1 MKMNNQ
7 NVVTK
12 KDINK
17 SFCRWWMHGQD
28 AWNYEKMQGLGYAY
42 SMIPV
47 LRKIYQDDEDGM
59 YLAVKNHMQF
69 FNCGFYTAT
78 LIMGATIG
86 IEEEKKQEG
95 AEVVTAIK
103 TGLMGPLAGVSDTL
117 FQAIIKTIFGAI
129 AAYMAL
135 EGSSVGIWLWII
147 ANIVKIVVS
156 FQFMHVGYRQGVKL
170 VTTMGSQLKKITEC
184 ANILGLTVIGALIPS
199 VVKANVP
206 YVFKNGSVELELQS
220 ILDKVMPSLL
230 PVLIVFIIY
239 WLLGKKKMNTTKAV
253 LLLIVLSIA
262 CSFFGI
268 LG

>member
-1 MKMNNQ
+1 MKMNKQ
-7 NVVTK
+7 EVITK

-17 SFCRWWMHGQD
+17 SFVRWWMHGQD

-42 SMIPV
+42 AMLPS
-47 LRKIYQDDEDGM
+47 LRKIYEGNEEG
-59 YLAVKNHMQF
+59 LHKAVNNHMQF

-86 IEEEKKQEG
+86 IEEEKKEDG

-117 FQAIIKTIFGAI
+117 FQAIVKTIFGAI

-147 ANIVKIVVS
+147 ANVVKIVIAQ
-156 FQFMHVGYRQGVKL
+156 QFMHVGYRQGIKL

-184 ANILGLTVIGALIPS
+184 ANVLGLTVIGALIPS

-206 YVFKNGSVELELQS
+206 YVFHSGGVELEIQS
-220 ILDKVMPSLL
+220 ILDKIMPSLL
-230 PVLIVFIIY
+230 PVLIVALIY

-253 LLLIVLSIA
+253 LLLILIA
-262 CSFFGI
+262 IITSALGI

>member
-1 MKMNNQ
+1 MNNVQ
-7 NVVTK
+7 VITK

-17 SFCRWWMHGQD
+17 SFVRWWMHGQD

-42 SMIPV
+42 SMIPA
-47 LRKIYQDDEDGM
+47 LKKIYKDDEDG
-59 YLAVKNHMQF
+59 LQKAVKNHMQF

-86 IEEEKKQEG
+86 IEEEKKQDGE
-95 AEVVTAIK
+95 EVVTAIK

-129 AAYMAL
+129 AAYMAM

-147 ANIVKIVVS
+147 ANIVKIVIS
-156 FQFMHVGYRQGVKL
+156 FQFMHVGYKQGVKL

-199 VVKANVP
+199 VIKANVP
-206 YVFKNGSVELELQS
+206 YVFKSGSVSLEIQS

-230 PVLIVFIIY
+230 PVLIVCVIY
-239 WLLGKKKMNTTKAV
+239 WILGKKSMNTTKAV
-253 LLLIVLSIA
+253 LILIAIA
-262 CSFFGI
+262 IGCSFLGI